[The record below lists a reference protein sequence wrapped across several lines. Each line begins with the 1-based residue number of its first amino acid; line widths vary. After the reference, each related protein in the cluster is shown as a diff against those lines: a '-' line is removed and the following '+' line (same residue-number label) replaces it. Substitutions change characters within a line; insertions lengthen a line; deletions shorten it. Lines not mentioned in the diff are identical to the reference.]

1 MRMVSGMSV
10 TLITGGNGGLGLA
23 IARAFLT
30 ADESNRICLGV
41 RSNRDKADA
50 LQQEFPE
57 RCQVLTL
64 DVTRENDWVAAVES
78 TVSMH
83 GRLDVLINNAGHHE
97 DGLLAMMTDAAWHEV
112 LQSNLTG
119 AFLGCRAVVK
129 PMMSQRSG
137 RIVNISSLSALMSP
151 AGQTNYASAK
161 AGMIGLTQSFAKE
174 VARAGITVNAVCP
187 GYIETEALAAM
198 DKEQRQAAAMRV
210 PMRRFGRP
218 EEVAA
223 AVLFLASPQ
232 ASYITGGTLKIDGGI
247 L

>member
-1 MRMVSGMSV
+1 MSV
-10 TLITGGNGGLGLA
+10 TLITGGNGGLGIA
-23 IARAFLT
+23 MARAFLN
-30 ADESNRICLGV
+30 ADESHQVWLGV
-41 RSNRDKADA
+41 RTHRENADA
-50 LQQEFPE
+50 LQGEFSQ
-57 RCQVLTL
+57 RCQVVPL
-64 DVTRENDWVAAVES
+64 DVTKENEWVTAVES
-78 TVSMH
+78 IVSTH
-83 GRLDVLINNAGHHE
+83 GRLDILINNAGHHE

-129 PMMSQRSG
+129 AMMSQHFG
-137 RIVNISSLSALMSP
+137 RIINISSLSALMSP

-210 PMRRFGRP
+210 PMRRLGKP
-218 EEVAA
+218 EEVAV

-232 ASYITGGTLKIDGGI
+232 ASYITGATLKIDGGI